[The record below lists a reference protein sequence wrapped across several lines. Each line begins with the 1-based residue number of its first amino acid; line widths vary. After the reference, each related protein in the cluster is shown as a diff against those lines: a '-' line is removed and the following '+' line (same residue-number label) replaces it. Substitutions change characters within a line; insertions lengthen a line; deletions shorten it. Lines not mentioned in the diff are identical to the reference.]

1 MSHKISTQ
9 QSRMVI
15 LRLPRQ
21 LWLYSGGTKGI
32 LLNPGPLRD
41 VFHQLQQKQPLV
53 YERICTEAGQPR
65 EHVNIFLNH
74 NLVRDIDAA
83 IEIKS
88 GDVITV
94 LPAISGG

>member
-1 MSHKISTQ
+1 MSPPVS
-9 QSRMVI
+9 

-53 YERICTEAGQPR
+53 YERICTESGQPR
-65 EHVNIFLNH
+65 EHVNVFVNRD
-74 NLVRDIDAA
+74 LVRDLDAPVQ
-83 IEIKS
+83 IKP
-88 GDVITV
+88 GDVITI